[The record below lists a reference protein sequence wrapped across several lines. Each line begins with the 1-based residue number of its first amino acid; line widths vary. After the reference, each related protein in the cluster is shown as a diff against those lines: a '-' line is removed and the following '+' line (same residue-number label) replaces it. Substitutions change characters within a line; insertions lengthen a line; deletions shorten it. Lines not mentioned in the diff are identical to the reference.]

1 MLNLIQVELFWY
13 SQHLPWTEISCCDLL
28 TIYAKKE
35 QHLICAVGTGC
46 SGKTVISCFT
56 ESCRLRQT
64 RSWAKRACMTHQ
76 KITTKETN
84 FTKMRLFYSLPY
96 QQDREGSSQESRL
109 RPGSGWCQRD
119 METPILVSGQG
130 DSSIRWDTERVSL
143 LLQLSR
149 KWNTLIYN
157 SQHETTL

>member
-1 MLNLIQVELFWY
+1 MLNLIQVEFLNVLVF
-13 SQHLPWTEISCCDLL
+13 STSSMNKDLL
-28 TIYAKKE
+28 LGFIDIIHKKE

-64 RSWAKRACMTHQ
+64 RSWAKWACVTHP
-76 KITTKETN
+76 KITTNETN
-84 FTKMRLFYSLPY
+84 FTKLNLFYSLPY

-109 RPGSGWCQRD
+109 RPGSGRCQRD
-119 METPILVSGQG
+119 METPILESGQG
-130 DSSIRWDTERVSL
+130 DSSIRWDTEWVSL

-149 KWNTLIYN
+149 KGI
-157 SQHETTL
+157 H